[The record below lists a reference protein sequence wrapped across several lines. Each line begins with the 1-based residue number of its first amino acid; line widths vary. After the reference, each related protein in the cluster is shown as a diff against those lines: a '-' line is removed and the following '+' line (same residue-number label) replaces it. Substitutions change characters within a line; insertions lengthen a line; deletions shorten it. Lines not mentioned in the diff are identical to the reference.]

1 MSHNCEIVT
10 QKHSNDDGEIGFVSY
25 KQGRPCWEERSR
37 IWWYEG
43 GLIMVMRDAIWWLRS
58 RTWWCDD
65 DFLHNEYFFKCWWGR
80 GSKKCGLSITILWQ
94 IMMTRNLFAMI
105 TMNICTLQISKS
117 AFARCQQYGRCWRR
131 RSRSHYFP
139 ILSGPSG
146 EGCHIHTLPTLD
158 DDQQDKDGH
167 YFF

>member
-1 MSHNCEIVT
+1 
-10 QKHSNDDGEIGFVSY
+10 
-25 KQGRPCWEERSR
+25 
-37 IWWYEG
+37 
-43 GLIMVMRDAIWWLRS
+43 MVMRDAIWWLRS
-58 RTWWCDD
+58 RTWWWDD

-80 GSKKCGLSITILWQ
+80 SSKKCGLNITID
-94 IMMTRNLFAMI
+94 NYVADYDLFAMI

-117 AFARCQQYGRCWRR
+117 TFARCQQYGCCWRR

-158 DDQQDKDGH
+158 DDQQDDGMDIISSSIYKLPHKSWKMDGH
-167 YFF
+167 CPVNIRNATKRGQTK